1 MTAGERAGASPAKS
15 SRAEQSP
22 RVEKPRREPP
32 DVEMPDADEA
42 DAAMSRAEQRAAVA
56 RMFQEMSAHDPGS
69 PARQAVRDA
78 IVADHMDYAR
88 YVASRFKA
96 PPGGV
101 EDVVQVAYLALVKAV
116 DNFDAEYGV
125 PFIGYLTPM
134 VTGEIKRHFRDT
146 TWDLHVPRRMQ
157 ELTLE
162 LRGAA
167 DVLSHALGRSPSVKE
182 LAEHLEARPEDV
194 VEAMDASGAY
204 SAASLD
210 RPVSTGEEQGTP
222 LGELLGGDDAGYDWV
237 VDRETLKPLLA
248 KLSDRDKRI
257 LLMRFFRNMTQ
268 SKIAEELGVS
278 QIQVSRLLDRI
289 LTELR
294 AAVG

>member
-1 MTAGERAGASPAKS
+1 MADSSPGPDTGADVGE
-15 SRAEQSP
+15 
-22 RVEKPRREPP
+22 
-32 DVEMPDADEA
+32 
-42 DAAMSRAEQRAAVA
+42 RAEQRAAVA
-56 RMFQEMSAHDPGS
+56 RMFETLAASEAGSARWRS
-69 PARQAVRDA
+69 LRDG
-78 IVADHMDYAR
+78 IVAEHMDYAR

-96 PPGGV
+96 PPGGA

-116 DNFDAEYGV
+116 DNFDPAYGV

-134 VTGEIKRHFRDT
+134 ITGEIKRHFRDT

-167 DVLSHALGRSPSVKE
+167 EALSHGLGRSPSVEE
-182 LAEHLEARPEDV
+182 LAAHHDTPPEAV
-194 VEAMDASGAY
+194 IEAMDASVAY

-210 RPVSTGEEQGTP
+210 RRVTAGDEPGAS
-222 LGELLGGDDAGYDWV
+222 LGELLGDEDARYDLV
-237 VDRETLKPLLA
+237 IDRETLKPLLA

-268 SKIAEELGVS
+268 SRIAEELGVS
-278 QIQVSRLLDRI
+278 QMQVSRLLDRI

-294 AAVG
+294 SGAVADAAEH